1 LIEKKISGKP
11 IISLFSVTRYIT
23 QTPDKDSRLKVFL
36 RLMEKHQKNVN
47 FVSTIEN
54 TLSLIEIEKTREKRI
69 QQAQKEKEKRTA
81 ASL

>member
-1 LIEKKISGKP
+1 
-11 IISLFSVTRYIT
+11 
-23 QTPDKDSRLKVFL
+23 
-36 RLMEKHQKNVN
+36 MEKHQKNVN